1 MIETLHRMREDLEQC
16 HHLHRIGALFS
27 ETILLKVDGQE
38 FYLVFEKGHI
48 TNIVEGPS
56 KKTPYRFGF
65 VTDSDALKEFWT
77 AIPAPGFHDIFAMVK
92 IGRAEIIGDM
102 LLLTKN
108 LRFFKEVIALPRA
121 ARSAQQ

>member
-1 MIETLHRMREDLEQC
+1 MKETLNRMRDDLEL
-16 HHLHRIGALFS
+16 HPHLHRIGALFS
-27 ETILLKVDGQE
+27 ETVLLKVDGQE

-48 TNIVEGPS
+48 IRIVDGPS

-65 VTDSDALKEFWT
+65 VTDSEALKEFWT
-77 AIPAPGFHDIFAMVK
+77 AIPKPGFHDIFAMVK
-92 IGRAEIIGDM
+92 IGRADIIGDM

-121 ARSAQQ
+121 PRKV